1 MKPENY
7 YFKDLE
13 AIYRAIEKVKDGQRI
28 FRGLEFFL
36 GSDEYH
42 LKVEDIEMLIYS
54 CGGEIYRKVGK
65 LSPKE
70 KESKSLI
77 AIVRNKEAASAKAYE
92 EELKAMKKMGFEKTY
107 TIELIL
113 DSCEKQAVDWAN
125 HEAKLR

>member
-13 AIYRAIEKVKDGQRI
+13 TIYRAIDKVKDGQRI

-54 CGGEIYRKVGK
+54 CGGEICRKVGK

-70 KESKSLI
+70 KESKNKT
-77 AIVRNKEAASAKAYE
+77 AIIRNKDATSTKAYE
-92 EELKAMKKMGFEKTY
+92 
-107 TIELIL
+107 
-113 DSCEKQAVDWAN
+113 
-125 HEAKLR
+125 